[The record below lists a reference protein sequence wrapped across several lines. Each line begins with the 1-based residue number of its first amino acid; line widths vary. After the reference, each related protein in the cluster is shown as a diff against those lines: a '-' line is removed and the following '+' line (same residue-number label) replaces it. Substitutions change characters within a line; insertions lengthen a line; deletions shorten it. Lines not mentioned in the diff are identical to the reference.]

1 MHKTFCSR
9 ANELASSG
17 IPFLFIIDFEM
28 RQPLVLPLSEIKP
41 SEIRYAIG
49 GHTNEVNPQRLA
61 GIALQA
67 FPEPLETYEK
77 KFTRVMSAIDR
88 GESYL
93 LNLTCRTKIN
103 LTVPLETLFSAAT
116 APCKLWMRDRF
127 ITFSPE
133 PFITIHD
140 GLITTNPMKGTID
153 AALPDAAERILND
166 EKEAAEQVTVVDLLR
181 NDLSIVAS
189 DVTVEKFRYLDKIN
203 AGERELLQVS
213 SKITGRLRAGYENR
227 LGEILIALLP
237 AGSVSGAP
245 KKRTLELI
253 REIEG
258 IDRGYYTGVF
268 GICARGR
275 LDSAVIIRYIEQTND
290 GFFYRSGGG
299 ITHLSSVTEEYHEMI
314 EKIYVPVH

>member
-1 MHKTFCSR
+1 MHTFFCSR
-9 ANELASSG
+9 VNELASAG
-17 IPFLFIIDFEM
+17 IPFLFIADFEM
-28 RQPLVLPLSEIKP
+28 KQPLVLPLSEIEP

-49 GHTNEVNPQRLA
+49 GHSNA
-61 GIALQA
+61 GKQKRMDRVSLQV
-67 FPEPLETYEK
+67 FPEPMTAYET
-77 KFTRVMSAIDR
+77 KFTRVMDAIDR

-93 LNLTCRTKIN
+93 LNLTCRTKIEIS
-103 LTVPLETLFSAAT
+103 VPQDSLFFAAD
-116 APCKLWMRDRF
+116 APHKLWMRDRF
-127 ITFSPE
+127 LSFSPE
-133 PFITIHD
+133 PFISIAD
-140 GLITTNPMKGTID
+140 GVITTNPMKGTID
-153 AALPDAAERILND
+153 AALPNAAELILNN

-181 NDLSIVAS
+181 NDLSIVAR

-213 SKITGRLRAGYENR
+213 SMIRGRLEDGYERR
-227 LGEILIALLP
+227 LGEILCALLP

-245 KKRTLELI
+245 KKRTAELI

-268 GICARGR
+268 GVFANGR

-299 ITHLSSVTEEYHEMI
+299 ITHLSNLQEEYQEMI